1 MTTSIRLTSTP
12 SAPESALKMPL
23 WLSAEALAGN
33 SSALFGR
40 PSAACAQAQ
49 EPAPAEVYPDSVG
62 KQEKA
67 DSLRTQYDETAALSR
82 I

>member
-1 MTTSIRLTSTP
+1 M
-12 SAPESALKMPL
+12 EK
-23 WLSAEALAGN
+23 
-33 SSALFGR
+33 
-40 PSAACAQAQ
+40 AQAQ